1 MDGRTLGMEIRDVYA
16 KFESTYMKETHS
28 KGLDLLDKVL

>member
-16 KFESTYMKETHS
+16 EFEYTFMKETYS
-28 KGLDLLDKVL
+28 KD